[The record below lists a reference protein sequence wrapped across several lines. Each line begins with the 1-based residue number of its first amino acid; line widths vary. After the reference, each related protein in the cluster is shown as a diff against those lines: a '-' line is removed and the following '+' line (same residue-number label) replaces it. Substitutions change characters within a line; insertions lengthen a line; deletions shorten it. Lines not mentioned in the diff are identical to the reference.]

1 MMKIIKGTIEDI
13 EEVSQLWLE
22 MVKELAPSYEP
33 RVDWWQVIAKRAME
47 GGDYRL
53 FILKDDESMV
63 GFVDFFI
70 FPEPSTGMLHSVGQ
84 HLYVQPA
91 YRDNK
96 MTGRLWRAAIKEAK
110 NSGSKNIELCC
121 FDNEQSGWQK
131 KGFVP
136 VRTLMRR
143 NCHV

>member
-22 MVKELAPSYEP
+22 MVKELASSYNP
-33 RVDWWQVIAKRAME
+33 RVDWWQIIAKRAIN
-47 GGDYRL
+47 GGDYRI
-53 FILKDDESMV
+53 FILKDDDVMV

-96 MTGRLWRAAIKEAK
+96 MTGRL
-110 NSGSKNIELCC
+110 
-121 FDNEQSGWQK
+121 
-131 KGFVP
+131 
-136 VRTLMRR
+136 
-143 NCHV
+143 